1 MYVKVYDGRYVCS
14 RSQIESFN
22 IHMYMYN
29 GITKL
34 YTLTNNNDRKKCFI
48 MFMIDVSGVLI
59 NFSLFVRCVLNFD
72 HL

>member
-1 MYVKVYDGRYVCS
+1 MYVKVYDGLYVCS

-59 NFSLFVRCVLNFD
+59 ILFLPSSIRR
-72 HL
+72 

>member
-22 IHMYMYN
+22 IHLYMYN
-29 GITKL
+29 GNSDGK
-34 YTLTNNNDRKKCFI
+34 NVFI

-59 NFSLFVRCVLNFD
+59 ILFLPSSIRR
-72 HL
+72 

>member
-34 YTLTNNNDRKKCFI
+34 YTLTKNNDRKKCFI

-59 NFSLFVRCVLNFD
+59 ILFLPSSIRR
-72 HL
+72 

>member
-1 MYVKVYDGRYVCS
+1 MYVKYMMVSICS

-34 YTLTNNNDRKKCFI
+34 YTLTKNSDRKNVFI
-48 MFMIDVSGVLI
+48 MFMIDVYQVSGLI
-59 NFSLFVRCVLNFD
+59 ILFLPSSIRR
-72 HL
+72 

>member
-1 MYVKVYDGRYVCS
+1 MMVSICS

-34 YTLTNNNDRKKCFI
+34 YTLTKNSDRKNVFI
-48 MFMIDVSGVLI
+48 MFMIDVYQVS
-59 NFSLFVRCVLNFD
+59 
-72 HL
+72 

>member
-59 NFSLFVRCVLNFD
+59 ILFLPSSIRR
-72 HL
+72 

>member
-34 YTLTNNNDRKKCFI
+34 YTLTKNSDRKNVFI
-48 MFMIDVSGVLI
+48 MFMIDVYQVS
-59 NFSLFVRCVLNFD
+59 
-72 HL
+72 